1 MRKVGGTSIGVV
13 LGLVIVASGLV
24 FVYAQAPGGG
34 PGGGGQGMR
43 GGFTLERMQ
52 QMMLDRVKEELKPT
66 DEEWKAMEPLVAPV
80 VEKQMEMRMSSFRRM
95 GRGGQRS
102 GRTGMEQNVDPAVK
116 GLEDALASADT
127 PAKDIAAKLKA
138 LRESRKAKEEALKKA
153 QDKLREVL
161 SIRQEAQLVLMDI
174 IK

>member
-1 MRKVGGTSIGVV
+1 
-13 LGLVIVASGLV
+13 
-24 FVYAQAPGGG
+24 
-34 PGGGGQGMR
+34 MR
-43 GGFTLERMQ
+43 GGFTPERMQ

-80 VEKQMEMRMSSFRRM
+80 VEKQWEMRMSSFRRM

-161 SIRQEAQLVLMDI
+161 SVRQEAQLVLMDV